1 MSSPSE
7 IRADSSTENLLLQ
20 VEASPSNCGFLN
32 DAEGNRNRIPLAR
45 CSQQAVVVSTPA
57 ASISIEEPHMT
68 VSTDED
74 TEHIAVNITGG
85 NAGDSLRSINDL
97 ESSTTTNPHPLV
109 PCVATQSV
117 PSSDGLSCRHKFLV
131 PHGHRCI
138 PSHCTRCEHSGHHSV
153 SLSRNTSTSRESMS
167 ENVSTGIFN
176 QSVSISSQKDPTIR
190 RQHSQ
195 PESSCL
201 YCHAHS
207 STSLRHLRGLEAD
220 GIAGIAADSLRF
232 NGAIRQFKQLR
243 KPVSTLSIPGAMKSV
258 DRTRDDEG
266 ALVGVQAEF
275 PQFGDKRKAY
285 SLAAAGKQK
294 PNVGYRLGRR
304 KALFEKRKRISDYAL
319 VMGMIGIGVMV
330 LENELSSAGIYD
342 KTSFYSTA
350 LKTLIS
356 MSTIILLGLI
366 IAYHALEVQLFMID
380 NCADDWRI
388 AMTWQRM
395 SQIGLELAV
404 CAIHPVPGNHS
415 FNWTTKMA
423 NHGGYIKT
431 QEVPID
437 VALSLPMFLRLYLI
451 CRVMLLHSKLFT
463 DASSRSIGALNRIN
477 FNTRFVLKT
486 LMTICPGTVLLV
498 FMVSLWIIASWTL
511 RQCERHHDGDHS
523 NLLNSMWLIAITFLC
538 VGYGDIVPNTY
549 CGRGIC
555 VACGMMLSVSI
566 LSVPVSILSTSVSIS
581 SILLFSDPEH
591 ANILNSFWLIGNTN
605 FKFKFHSVKNVIKIP
620 LFPFHVPGSYY
631 IFIYRIRGYSAEYV
645 LRERYCSY
653 DWYNGKWN
661 HGIVIIAS
669 TQVVAVLLPKLRMQ
683 PAETRVH
690 VIMME
695 KQLDRTLKNSAANVL
710 RETWLIY
717 KNTKLVK
724 RVNASRVRAHQR
736 KFLLAI
742 YALRKVKMDQ
752 RKLMDNASSMTDMAK
767 TQSNVYEIVSDLAGR
782 QDHLDDRLTAIEEK
796 IAVIHEQL
804 EGLPEVINQC
814 FSSHLDGPQKQNL
827 LRPESAAIVGSST
840 QSASHNLPHS
850 KSVPT
855 SSGGGNRSA
864 LLLQAPS
871 PSVPRTSPQP

>member
-555 VACGMMLSVSI
+555 VACGMMGAGC
-566 LSVPVSILSTSVSIS
+566 TA
-581 SILLFSDPEH
+581 LL
-591 ANILNSFWLIGNTN
+591 
-605 FKFKFHSVKNVIKIP
+605 
-620 LFPFHVPGSYY
+620 
-631 IFIYRIRGYSAEYV
+631 
-645 LRERYCSY
+645 
-653 DWYNGKWN
+653 
-661 HGIVIIAS
+661 
-669 TQVVAVLLPKLRMQ
+669 VAVVSRKLELSR
-683 PAETRVH
+683 AEKHVH
-690 VIMME
+690 NFMMDT
-695 KQLDRTLKNSAANVL
+695 QLTKRLKNSAANVL

>member
-232 NGAIRQFKQLR
+232 NGAIRQFKQHTLLLNPLTLAQSRRKCLRRAFTTEAGGDPDSSRVLNFTSQVAKTLR

-511 RQCERHHDGDHS
+511 RQCERYHDPEHA
-523 NLLNSMWLIAITFLC
+523 NILNSFWLIAITFLSI
-538 VGYGDIVPNTY
+538 GYGDIVPNTY
-549 CGRGIC
+549 CGRGIAVTTGIMGAGC
-555 VACGMMLSVSI
+555 TA
-566 LSVPVSILSTSVSIS
+566 
-581 SILLFSDPEH
+581 LL
-591 ANILNSFWLIGNTN
+591 
-605 FKFKFHSVKNVIKIP
+605 
-620 LFPFHVPGSYY
+620 
-631 IFIYRIRGYSAEYV
+631 
-645 LRERYCSY
+645 
-653 DWYNGKWN
+653 
-661 HGIVIIAS
+661 
-669 TQVVAVLLPKLRMQ
+669 VAVVSRKLELSR
-683 PAETRVH
+683 AEKHVH
-690 VIMME
+690 NFMMDT
-695 KQLDRTLKNSAANVL
+695 QLTKRLKNSAANVL